1 MAGLLRE
8 RQKPGPALRTLAW
21 DADTAPDIAGYRLY
35 CGTSSGVYTQTIEV
49 GNATATLVSNLTEG
63 KTHFFAVTAYEY
75 CCSRKCAVKRSVV
88 CRAHCHTK
96 PLSDTDSNP
105 DPDANTD
112 SDPHNYAFG
121 LADDGYHRGECDLHI
136 MASSVDPYTAIT
148 VNYSM
153 KGKAHL
159 GTNYPLTGTYGQ
171 VTIPAGAT
179 SASVTL
185 TALVT
190 NLTTKSEKAT
200 MSLQSSSSYKLPKSK
215 SLKKASVTIFN
226 IYP

>member
-1 MAGLLRE
+1 VLRE

-49 GNATATLVSNLTEG
+49 GNTTATLVSNLTEG

-159 GTNYPLTGTYGQ
+159 GTNYPLSGTYGQ

-185 TALVT
+185 RALPTSSTKTA
-190 NLTTKSEKAT
+190 KKGAKAT
-200 MSLQSSSSYKLPKSK
+200 MTLQSGTGYKVSSS
-215 SLKKASVTIFN
+215 KKATKATVTIH
-226 IYP
+226 

>member
-1 MAGLLRE
+1 
-8 RQKPGPALRTLAW
+8 
-21 DADTAPDIAGYRLY
+21 
-35 CGTSSGVYTQTIEV
+35 
-49 GNATATLVSNLTEG
+49 
-63 KTHFFAVTAYEY
+63 
-75 CCSRKCAVKRSVV
+75 
-88 CRAHCHTK
+88 
-96 PLSDTDSNP
+96 
-105 DPDANTD
+105 
-112 SDPHNYAFG
+112 
-121 LADDGYHRGECDLHI
+121 
-136 MASSVDPYTAIT
+136 
-148 VNYSM
+148 M

>member
-1 MAGLLRE
+1 LAGVLRE

-49 GNATATLVSNLTEG
+49 GNTTATLVSNLTEG
-63 KTHFFAVTAYEY
+63 KTHFFTVTAYEY

-121 LADDGYHRGECDLHI
+121 LADDGYHRGECDLHSYGFERRPVHCYNGKLLNERESPPGNKLPFERNLWTSYDSSRCDFGQRYPQG
-136 MASSVDPYTAIT
+136 ASNELDQNSQKRGKGDHDPSIR
-148 VNYSM
+148 NR
-153 KGKAHL
+153 
-159 GTNYPLTGTYGQ
+159 
-171 VTIPAGAT
+171 
-179 SASVTL
+179 
-185 TALVT
+185 
-190 NLTTKSEKAT
+190 
-200 MSLQSSSSYKLPKSK
+200 LQS
-215 SLKKASVTIFN
+215 VIE
-226 IYP
+226 